1 MADEARANQA
11 LTDEPMPDEPMP
23 DEPMPDEPVTDE
35 QTVDVDAV
43 IEAEATEDAETFDE
57 PQAGEVASAEV
68 DTVDQ
73 GEAEVTEAVEEAI
86 DAADTESL
94 EEGLSG
100 TPAADTAAE
109 EAAIEAEDTAT
120 EAEEGATDA
129 DEAAVEADEAAVEVD
144 EAAVEA
150 EEAPGAAA
158 EASSEPV
165 RSSEAQQ
172 AARLSREAPL
182 PAESAAGSTK
192 QWYVI
197 HTYSGYENKV
207 KANLEHR
214 IESMGV
220 EDQIFQVLVPM
231 EEEIEIKNGQRQ
243 TVNKKVFPGY
253 VLVEMAMS
261 DESWYVVRNTPGVT
275 SFVGSG
281 NRPTPLVEGEV
292 KKILK
297 QMGVEAPKFK
307 LQFTK
312 GQSVRVK
319 DGPFAEFIGTVDEV
333 NPEKNKVKV
342 LVSIFGRETPVELDF
357 LQIDKL

>member
-11 LTDEPMPDEPMP
+11 LTDEPMPDEQLP
-23 DEPMPDEPVTDE
+23 DQPVTDE
-35 QTVDVDAV
+35 QTVDVEAV

-68 DTVDQ
+68 DTIDQ

-100 TPAADTAAE
+100 TPAAETAAE
-109 EAAIEAEDTAT
+109 DAAT
-120 EAEEGATDA
+120 EAEEGAADA
-129 DEAAVEADEAAVEVD
+129 DEVAANADEVAADAD

>member
-1 MADEARANQA
+1 MEAK
-11 LTDEPMPDEPMP
+11 M
-23 DEPMPDEPVTDE
+23 
-35 QTVDVDAV
+35 TVDEVEPATEPA
-43 IEAEATEDAETFDE
+43 EAE
-57 PQAGEVASAEV
+57 PN
-68 DTVDQ
+68 DTAPMD
-73 GEAEVTEAVEEAI
+73 AEVTLDEVEHG
-86 DAADTESL
+86 TEDGD
-94 EEGLSG
+94 E
-100 TPAADTAAE
+100 PAH
-109 EAAIEAEDTAT
+109 
-120 EAEEGATDA
+120 
-129 DEAAVEADEAAVEVD
+129 
-144 EAAVEA
+144 
-150 EEAPGAAA
+150 
-158 EASSEPV
+158 EPA
-165 RSSEAQQ
+165 RSAEAQQ

-182 PAESAAGSTK
+182 LAGDESTSAK

-281 NRPTPLVEGEV
+281 NRPTPLVEAEV

>member
-1 MADEARANQA
+1 MAE
-11 LTDEPMPDEPMP
+11 
-23 DEPMPDEPVTDE
+23 
-35 QTVDVDAV
+35 
-43 IEAEATEDAETFDE
+43 
-57 PQAGEVASAEV
+57 
-68 DTVDQ
+68 DTVQTQTD
-73 GEAEVTEAVEEAI
+73 I
-86 DAADTESL
+86 DAATRL
-94 EEGLSG
+94 N
-100 TPAADTAAE
+100 
-109 EAAIEAEDTAT
+109 EARE
-120 EAEEGATDA
+120 
-129 DEAAVEADEAAVEVD
+129 
-144 EAAVEA
+144 
-150 EEAPGAAA
+150 
-158 EASSEPV
+158 
-165 RSSEAQQ
+165 
-172 AARLSREAPL
+172 AARLSREAPRPSEL
-182 PAESAAGSTK
+182 PEDARGKK

-253 VLVEMAMS
+253 VLVEMVMG

-281 NRPTPLVEGEV
+281 NRPIPLDEGEV

-297 QMGVEAPKFK
+297 QMGVETPKLK
-307 LQFTK
+307 VQFAK

-333 NPEKNKVKV
+333 NPEQNKAKV
-342 LVSIFGRETPVELDF
+342 LISIFGRETPVELDF
-357 LQIDKL
+357 LQIEKL

>member
-1 MADEARANQA
+1 M
-11 LTDEPMPDEPMP
+11 TDETLQTAELEDEPITQEAA
-23 DEPMPDEPVTDE
+23 DIDD
-35 QTVDVDAV
+35 V
-43 IEAEATEDAETFDE
+43 IEAESTEDTGDFDE
-57 PQAGEVASAEV
+57 PQAGEVEEAEGDTVAEGEEESAE
-68 DTVDQ
+68 
-73 GEAEVTEAVEEAI
+73 ASEEAI
-86 DAADTESL
+86 DAADDASL
-94 EEGLSG
+94 EAGLSG
-100 TPAADTAAE
+100 TDAADA
-109 EAAIEAEDTAT
+109 
-120 EAEEGATDA
+120 
-129 DEAAVEADEAAVEVD
+129 
-144 EAAVEA
+144 
-150 EEAPGAAA
+150 AAA
-158 EASSEPV
+158 EAVGEVEEAASEADEDEPAAPAAAAEPETEQAETGPA
-165 RSSEAQQ
+165 REPAHSTEAQQ

-182 PAESAAGSTK
+182 PVGEDTSAK

-281 NRPTPLVEGEV
+281 NRPTPLVEQEV

>member
-1 MADEARANQA
+1 MTDETRRDATMTEEPMADEPMAEEPT
-11 LTDEPMPDEPMP
+11 TDVE
-23 DEPMPDEPVTDE
+23 
-35 QTVDVDAV
+35 AV
-43 IEAEATEDAETFDE
+43 IEAEATEDTGDLDE
-57 PQAGEVASAEV
+57 PQAGEVASADV
-68 DTVDQ
+68 DTIDE
-73 GEAEVTEAVEEAI
+73 GEDEVAEAVEEAI

-100 TPAADTAAE
+100 TAEADTAAE
-109 EAAIEAEDTAT
+109 EAVL
-120 EAEEGATDA
+120 EAEESQAGADDTTT
-129 DEAAVEADEAAVEVD
+129 
-144 EAAVEA
+144 
-150 EEAPGAAA
+150 A
-158 EASSEPV
+158 EAKPSEPTHNV
-165 RSSEAQQ
+165 EAQQ

-182 PAESAAGSTK
+182 PAEATAGSAK

-281 NRPTPLVEGEV
+281 NRPTPLVEAEV

>member
-1 MADEARANQA
+1 MTDETRRDTTM
-11 LTDEPMPDEPMP
+11 TDEPLADEPMT
-23 DEPMPDEPVTDE
+23 DEPIA
-35 QTVDVDAV
+35 DVETV
-43 IEAEATEDAETFDE
+43 IEAEATEDTGDFDE
-57 PQAGEVASAEV
+57 PQASEVASADV
-68 DTVDQ
+68 DTIDE
-73 GEAEVTEAVEEAI
+73 GEDEVAEAVEDAI

-100 TPAADTAAE
+100 TEEADIAAE
-109 EAAIEAEDTAT
+109 AAGED
-120 EAEEGATDA
+120 AEESQS
-129 DEAAVEADEAAVEVD
+129 EADEP
-144 EAAVEA
+144 EAAEPVAEA
-150 EEAPGAAA
+150 EPAEGENGTSAPSRTA
-158 EASSEPV
+158 PV

-182 PAESAAGSTK
+182 PVESASGSAK

-231 EEEIEIKNGQRQ
+231 EEEIEIKNGQRM

-281 NRPTPLVEGEV
+281 NRPTPLVEAEV

>member
-1 MADEARANQA
+1 MADETTSVNETRNEAR
-11 LTDEPMPDEPMP
+11 E
-23 DEPMPDEPVTDE
+23 
-35 QTVDVDAV
+35 
-43 IEAEATEDAETFDE
+43 
-57 PQAGEVASAEV
+57 
-68 DTVDQ
+68 
-73 GEAEVTEAVEEAI
+73 
-86 DAADTESL
+86 
-94 EEGLSG
+94 
-100 TPAADTAAE
+100 
-109 EAAIEAEDTAT
+109 
-120 EAEEGATDA
+120 
-129 DEAAVEADEAAVEVD
+129 
-144 EAAVEA
+144 
-150 EEAPGAAA
+150 
-158 EASSEPV
+158 
-165 RSSEAQQ
+165 
-172 AARLSREAPL
+172 AARLSREAPRPGDM
-182 PAESAAGSTK
+182 PAGNAK

-231 EEEIEIKNGQRQ
+231 EEEIEIRNGQRQ
-243 TVNKKVFPGY
+243 TVNRKVFPGY

-281 NRPTPLVEGEV
+281 NRPLPLDENEV

-297 QMGVEAPKFK
+297 QMGVETPKFK
-307 LQFTK
+307 VQYSK

-333 NPEKNKVKV
+333 NPERNKVKV

-357 LQIDKL
+357 LQIEKL

>member
-1 MADEARANQA
+1 MMSDETRTTAQ
-11 LTDEPMPDEPMP
+11 LDEEPIAP
-23 DEPMPDEPVTDE
+23 EEPIAQDVA
-35 QTVDVDAV
+35 DVDEL
-43 IEAEATEDAETFDE
+43 IAEESTEDTGDFDE
-57 PQAGEVASAEV
+57 PQAGEVEEAEG
-68 DTVDQ
+68 DTVAE
-73 GEAEVTEAVEEAI
+73 GEEETEEAI
-86 DAADTESL
+86 EAAVDAADAESL
-94 EEGLSG
+94 EAGISG
-100 TPAADTAAE
+100 SADAEKAAEQAAADV
-109 EAAIEAEDTAT
+109 EAQSSEAEGSA
-120 EAEEGATDA
+120 A
-129 DEAAVEADEAAVEVD
+129 DEAESAD
-144 EAAVEA
+144 
-150 EEAPGAAA
+150 
-158 EASSEPV
+158 ASREHA
-165 RSSEAQQ
+165 RSAEAQQ

-182 PAESAAGSTK
+182 PAVDEGSSAK

-281 NRPTPLVEGEV
+281 NRPTPLVEAEV

>member
-1 MADEARANQA
+1 VTNERTQTKDEVRAEDVPEADASRADVDEA
-11 LTDEPMPDEPMP
+11 
-23 DEPMPDEPVTDE
+23 
-35 QTVDVDAV
+35 TVVV
-43 IEAEATEDAETFDE
+43 EA
-57 PQAGEVASAEV
+57 
-68 DTVDQ
+68 
-73 GEAEVTEAVEEAI
+73 
-86 DAADTESL
+86 
-94 EEGLSG
+94 
-100 TPAADTAAE
+100 
-109 EAAIEAEDTAT
+109 
-120 EAEEGATDA
+120 DA
-129 DEAAVEADEAAVEVD
+129 DEATPAVDEPAVTDEADAEVAEAAPEVDDEAARDD
-144 EAAVEA
+144 EAAPDDEPA
-150 EEAPGAAA
+150 EAAA
-158 EASSEPV
+158 KPAPSKARP
-165 RSSEAQQ
+165 RSSEATQ

-182 PAESAAGSTK
+182 PASEDTSK
-192 QWYVI
+192 HWYVI

-281 NRPTPLVEGEV
+281 NRPTPLMESEV

-307 LQFTK
+307 VQFQK

-333 NPEKNKVKV
+333 NPERNKVKV

>member
-1 MADEARANQA
+1 MTERTTDEAVQA
-11 LTDEPMPDEPMP
+11 VDALDIEPEPMAPDDEEAVMAHEPQA
-23 DEPMPDEPVTDE
+23 DGAAEEPAAEEPTTEEPPTGEPVT
-35 QTVDVDAV
+35 
-43 IEAEATEDAETFDE
+43 
-57 PQAGEVASAEV
+57 
-68 DTVDQ
+68 
-73 GEAEVTEAVEEAI
+73 
-86 DAADTESL
+86 AA
-94 EEGLSG
+94 
-100 TPAADTAAE
+100 
-109 EAAIEAEDTAT
+109 
-120 EAEEGATDA
+120 ATDA
-129 DEAAVEADEAAVEVD
+129 PEAVNEARE
-144 EAAVEA
+144 
-150 EEAPGAAA
+150 
-158 EASSEPV
+158 
-165 RSSEAQQ
+165 
-172 AARLSREAPL
+172 AARLSREAPRL
-182 PAESAAGSTK
+182 GEMGEGSAK

-231 EEEIEIKNGQRQ
+231 EEEIEIRNGQRQ
-243 TVNKKVFPGY
+243 TVNRKVFPGY

-281 NRPTPLVEGEV
+281 NRPLPLDETEV

-297 QMGVEAPKFK
+297 QMGVETPKFK
-307 LQFTK
+307 VQYSK

-333 NPEKNKVKV
+333 NPERNKVKV

-357 LQIDKL
+357 LQIEKL

>member
-1 MADEARANQA
+1 MTERTTDEMTETLADELESDSTPIEPAEAAAPEEVAAARAALAVEPDEATADEAT
-11 LTDEPMPDEPMP
+11 TDE
-23 DEPMPDEPVTDE
+23 
-35 QTVDVDAV
+35 
-43 IEAEATEDAETFDE
+43 
-57 PQAGEVASAEV
+57 ASADEV
-68 DTVDQ
+68 GD
-73 GEAEVTEAVEEAI
+73 ATEAVEATIEA
-86 DAADTESL
+86 DADA
-94 EEGLSG
+94 
-100 TPAADTAAE
+100 TPADSSTD
-109 EAAIEAEDTAT
+109 EAAIDDDAPASADGDGASPS
-120 EAEEGATDA
+120 AATD
-129 DEAAVEADEAAVEVD
+129 DDVPNEAT
-144 EAAVEA
+144 
-150 EEAPGAAA
+150 
-158 EASSEPV
+158 
-165 RSSEAQQ
+165 Q
-172 AARLSREAPL
+172 AARLSREAPRPGDL
-182 PAESAAGSTK
+182 TDDSK

-231 EEEIEIKNGQRQ
+231 EEEIEIRNGQRQ
-243 TVNKKVFPGY
+243 TVNRKVFPGY

-281 NRPTPLVEGEV
+281 NRPLPLDETEV

-297 QMGVEAPKFK
+297 QMGVETPKFK
-307 LQFTK
+307 VQYSK

-357 LQIDKL
+357 LQIEKL

>member
-1 MADEARANQA
+1 M
-11 LTDEPMPDEPMP
+11 
-23 DEPMPDEPVTDE
+23 
-35 QTVDVDAV
+35 
-43 IEAEATEDAETFDE
+43 TEEITE
-57 PQAGEVASAEV
+57 EVAEPAAEV
-68 DTVDQ
+68 AT
-73 GEAEVTEAVEEAI
+73 A
-86 DAADTESL
+86 
-94 EEGLSG
+94 
-100 TPAADTAAE
+100 PAAAK
-109 EAAIEAEDTAT
+109 
-120 EAEEGATDA
+120 
-129 DEAAVEADEAAVEVD
+129 
-144 EAAVEA
+144 
-150 EEAPGAAA
+150 AA
-158 EASSEPV
+158 EAET
-165 RSSEAQQ
+165 RNEARQ
-172 AARLSREAPL
+172 AARLSREAPQ
-182 PAESAAGSTK
+182 PDDPYAAERTTK

-281 NRPTPLVEGEV
+281 NRPTPLVEAEV

>member
-1 MADEARANQA
+1 MTDETRRDTTMTDEPI
-11 LTDEPMPDEPMP
+11 TDEPM
-23 DEPMPDEPVTDE
+23 TDE
-35 QTVDVDAV
+35 RTVDVDAV
-43 IEAEATEDAETFDE
+43 IEAEATEDTGDFDE
-57 PQAGEVASAEV
+57 PQAGEVASADV
-68 DTVDQ
+68 DTIDE
-73 GEAEVTEAVEEAI
+73 GEDEVAEAVEEAI

-100 TPAADTAAE
+100 TPEADIAAE
-109 EAAIEAEDTAT
+109 ES
-120 EAEEGATDA
+120 
-129 DEAAVEADEAAVEVD
+129 
-144 EAAVEA
+144 AVEA
-150 EEAPGAAA
+150 EESQAADETEAAA
-158 EASSEPV
+158 KPEADVAEPAASDDGASAPKNSAPV
-165 RSSEAQQ
+165 HNVEAQQ

-182 PAESAAGSTK
+182 PIESTAGSAK

-231 EEEIEIKNGQRQ
+231 EEEIEIKNGQRM

-281 NRPTPLVEGEV
+281 NRPTPLVESEV

>member
-1 MADEARANQA
+1 MTDETRRDAT
-11 LTDEPMPDEPMP
+11 LTDEPP
-23 DEPMPDEPVTDE
+23 TDE
-35 QTVDVDAV
+35 ATADVDAV
-43 IEAEATEDAETFDE
+43 IEAEATEDTGDFDE
-57 PQAGEVASAEV
+57 PQAGEVVSADV
-68 DTVDQ
+68 DTIDEGEDEVEQAVD
-73 GEAEVTEAVEEAI
+73 EAI

-94 EEGLSG
+94 EAGLSG
-100 TPAADTAAE
+100 TAEADIAAE
-109 EAAIEAEDTAT
+109 EAAD
-120 EAEEGATDA
+120 EAEESQTDA
-129 DEAAVEADEAAVEVD
+129 DETEDGAS
-144 EAAVEA
+144 
-150 EEAPGAAA
+150 APK
-158 EASSEPV
+158 SSEPRHNV
-165 RSSEAQQ
+165 EAQQ

-182 PAESAAGSTK
+182 PVELAGSAK

-231 EEEIEIKNGQRQ
+231 EEEIEIKNGQRM

-281 NRPTPLVEGEV
+281 NRPTPLVEAEV

>member
-1 MADEARANQA
+1 MTDEKVRNQA
-11 LTDEPMPDEPMP
+11 
-23 DEPMPDEPVTDE
+23 
-35 QTVDVDAV
+35 
-43 IEAEATEDAETFDE
+43 
-57 PQAGEVASAEV
+57 VA
-68 DTVDQ
+68 
-73 GEAEVTEAVEEAI
+73 EAEVEEPQVEEPQV
-86 DAADTESL
+86 D
-94 EEGLSG
+94 
-100 TPAADTAAE
+100 AE
-109 EAAIEAEDTAT
+109 E
-120 EAEEGATDA
+120 
-129 DEAAVEADEAAVEVD
+129 
-144 EAAVEA
+144 AVEA
-150 EEAPGAAA
+150 EQAVDAEEAVEAEVEELDAEELEAESEELEA
-158 EASSEPV
+158 EAETEPAQKSEAEPARAEPV
-165 RSSEAQQ
+165 PAEPAHEPVHSAEAQQ

-182 PAESAAGSTK
+182 PAGEADRSAK

-253 VLVEMAMS
+253 VLVEMSMT

-281 NRPTPLVEGEV
+281 NRPTPLVESEV

>member
-1 MADEARANQA
+1 MSKKQQQLEERAADVAAQAQPA
-11 LTDEPMPDEPMP
+11 LTE
-23 DEPMPDEPVTDE
+23 
-35 QTVDVDAV
+35 
-43 IEAEATEDAETFDE
+43 TE
-57 PQAGEVASAEV
+57 
-68 DTVDQ
+68 
-73 GEAEVTEAVEEAI
+73 GEA
-86 DAADTESL
+86 DAAAASL
-94 EEGLSG
+94 
-100 TPAADTAAE
+100 TQ
-109 EAAIEAEDTAT
+109 
-120 EAEEGATDA
+120 
-129 DEAAVEADEAAVEVD
+129 
-144 EAAVEA
+144 
-150 EEAPGAAA
+150 A
-158 EASSEPV
+158 EASPEAPTAAPAAAPSETRV
-165 RSSEAQQ
+165 KAAASSAEPGNEARQ

-182 PAESAAGSTK
+182 PGAVATAEGNAK
-192 QWYVI
+192 LWYVI

-253 VLVEMAMS
+253 VLVEMSMT

-281 NRPTPLVEGEV
+281 NRPTPLQENEV

-307 LQFTK
+307 LQFSK

-333 NPEKNKVKV
+333 NPERNKVKV